1 MRKRAYKI
9 FMKFVNKMDD
19 DHIGAYAGSTAFF
32 TFLSLFPMLMLLLS
46 ILPYTRLEQET
57 LLSFMAKIMPWSI
70 NSVVEEIVND
80 LYHASTAVLPV
91 TIIFTVWSSAKGSLS
106 LLRALNVI
114 YEVEEKR
121 NYFILRL
128 RATIYTLAMLIMIIL
143 LLIGVVFAR
152 AIRDAVV
159 LHFPASKFMFDF
171 FTAARRFF
179 VPAVLTLI
187 FTALYTYLP
196 NVKNKFHWELPGALF
211 TAVAWYFVSWVF
223 SIFVNTVTFANT

>member
-1 MRKRAYKI
+1 
-9 FMKFVNKMDD
+9 
-19 DHIGAYAGSTAFF
+19 
-32 TFLSLFPMLMLLLS
+32 
-46 ILPYTRLEQET
+46 
-57 LLSFMAKIMPWSI
+57 
-70 NSVVEEIVND
+70 
-80 LYHASTAVLPV
+80 
-91 TIIFTVWSSAKGSLS
+91 
-106 LLRALNVI
+106 
-114 YEVEEKR
+114 
-121 NYFILRL
+121 
-128 RATIYTLAMLIMIIL
+128 MLIMIIL

-223 SIFVNTVTFANT
+223 SIFVNTVTFANTYGSLSTVVVAMLWMYCIFYLILFGATLNRFFRELFLTFGQLRKQRKEALSKS